1 MLLYIK
7 GGFWPARGPALEVS
21 QQGSRGSLQVL
32 SESERSGFTFPVCC
46 MQTEGLQQDPEE
58 FSLSFPT
65 WKMRIIDLP
74 CEMTGRGTKSVN
86 GCFLCLF
93 QVYGLAELD

>member
-7 GGFWPARGPALEVS
+7 GGFWPSRGPTLEVS

-32 SESERSGFTFPVCC
+32 SESESGFTFQVCC
-46 MQTEGLQQDPEE
+46 MQPEGLQQDPEAL
-58 FSLSFPT
+58 SLCFLT
-65 WKMRIIDLP
+65 WKMGIIDLP

-86 GCFLCLF
+86 GCCLCLF
-93 QVYGLAELD
+93 QVYGLAELH